1 VFVSLSVRDRIS
13 GTRPTCPILPIF
25 VPVTYSRGSVPLWW
39 RCDTL
44 CASGLMDDVILH
56 TLGHMG
62 HIEVQR
68 VTSLRRRAHCTGYSA
83 AAASYI
89 IGCGVS

>member
-1 VFVSLSVRDRIS
+1 VIVSLELGLHVRF
-13 GTRPTCPILPIF
+13 LPIF

-44 CASGLMDDVILH
+44 CASGLMDDVIFH